1 MNQGQ
6 NAGFVNL
13 GGLSGTWSVV
23 DTANF
28 QGGRTSDVLWENSA
42 NGEVAYWNVING
54 QVANLVDLGSMGSN
68 WSVQSAHGHSDF
80 FGAGYDD
87 VLWRDANTG
96 DVGYW
101 SIAQD
106 TLGHSTNAGFVD
118 LGVVSQ
124 SLQIQG
130 TDDLLGT
137 GTDGILW
144 RDVNSGDVTYWEM
157 SGGAQQATLDLGV
170 MPSSSQIVGTADLF
184 GTGHANIIWEDT
196 SGNVGYSSVNANG
209 SSTFTSLGSMG
220 AGWQIAGTGDYL
232 GNGSADILW
241 RNTNT
246 GDTGFWSVTN
256 SGAQFHDIGVM
267 ATNSK
272 PV

>member
-1 MNQGQ
+1 
-6 NAGFVNL
+6 
-13 GGLSGTWSVV
+13 
-23 DTANF
+23 
-28 QGGRTSDVLWENSA
+28 
-42 NGEVAYWNVING
+42 
-54 QVANLVDLGSMGSN
+54 
-68 WSVQSAHGHSDF
+68 
-80 FGAGYDD
+80 
-87 VLWRDANTG
+87 
-96 DVGYW
+96 
-101 SIAQD
+101 
-106 TLGHSTNAGFVD
+106 
-118 LGVVSQ
+118 
-124 SLQIQG
+124 
-130 TDDLLGT
+130 
-137 GTDGILW
+137 
-144 RDVNSGDVTYWEM
+144 M
-157 SGGAQQATLDLGV
+157 SGGALQATLDLGV
-170 MPSSSQIVGTADLF
+170 MPASSQIVGTADLF

-267 ATNSK
+267 ATNWK